1 MGYMRRMRDT
11 QGRTIVNRQQGFNQA
26 WALLLACGVA
36 VSACTVLPKGQA
48 DLDVSMKERGIASWY
63 GEDFHGWLTA
73 NGEIYDMEALTAA
86 HRTLPLGTRVL
97 VTNVEN
103 GKQVHVRI
111 NDRGPYLYGR
121 VLDLSLA
128 GARELDM
135 VETGVAAVQIEVV
148 GDQGMSL
155 VSATDL
161 MPLPLGMGAGDAG
174 YDSLFLAQPRKV
186 RALRTLPN
194 DLRRQRRVRRA
205 ADFQAAERRA
215 SLVAS
220 LQIP

>member
-1 MGYMRRMRDT
+1 MNRRP
-11 QGRTIVNRQQGFNQA
+11 GFNQA
-26 WALLLACGVA
+26 WALLLACGFA

-73 NGEIYDMEALTAA
+73 NGETYDMEAFTAA

-97 VTNVEN
+97 VTNIEN
-103 GKQVHVRI
+103 GKQVRVRI

-135 VETGVAAVQIEVV
+135 VDSGVAAVQIEVV
-148 GDQGMSL
+148 GDDGMSP
-155 VSATDL
+155 VSAADL
-161 MPLPLGMGAGDAG
+161 MPLPPAMNAGDAG
-174 YDSLFLAQPRKV
+174 EDALLLGRPRNV

-220 LQIP
+220 LKIP

>member
-1 MGYMRRMRDT
+1 VSDR
-11 QGRTIVNRQQGFNQA
+11 QGFHLA
-26 WALLLACGVA
+26 WALLLVCGVA
-36 VSACTVLPKGQA
+36 AGACTVLPKGQA

-73 NGEIYDMEALTAA
+73 NGETYDMEALTAA
-86 HRTLPLGTRVL
+86 HRTLPLGTWVL

-103 GKQVHVRI
+103 GRQVRVRV

-128 GARELDM
+128 GARALDM
-135 VETGVAAVQIEVV
+135 VDSGVAAVQIEVV
-148 GDQGMSL
+148 GDQGAGL
-155 VSATDL
+155 VSVADL
-161 MPLPLGMGAGDAG
+161 LPFPPAIRIASADEDAL
-174 YDSLFLAQPRKV
+174 SLAQPRKV
-186 RALRTLPN
+186 RAVRALPN

-205 ADFQAAERRA
+205 ADYQAAERRA
-215 SLVAS
+215 YSVAS

>member
-1 MGYMRRMRDT
+1 M
-11 QGRTIVNRQQGFNQA
+11 VNRRRRVNQA
-26 WALLLACGVA
+26 WALLLACGFA
-36 VSACTVLPKGQA
+36 VSACTVLPTGQA

-86 HRTLPLGTRVL
+86 HRTLPLGTWVL
-97 VTNVEN
+97 VTNIEN
-103 GKQVHVRI
+103 GKQVRVRI

-135 VETGVAAVQIEVV
+135 VESGIAAVQIEVV
-148 GDQGMSL
+148 GDLGAGF
-155 VSATDL
+155 VSAADL
-161 MPLPLGMGAGDAG
+161 APLPLAMQTAGAGEDAF
-174 YDSLFLAQPRKV
+174 SLAQPRKV
-186 RALRTLPN
+186 RAVRTLPN

-215 SLVAS
+215 YSVAS

>member
-1 MGYMRRMRDT
+1 MRSGYKREA
-11 QGRTIVNRQQGFNQA
+11 IVNRRRGFNRA
-26 WALLLACGVA
+26 WALLLVCGFA
-36 VSACTVLPKGQA
+36 ASACTVLPKGQA
-48 DLDVSMKERGIASWY
+48 DLDVSLKERGIASWY
-63 GEDFHGWLTA
+63 GEDFHGWMTA

-86 HRTLPLGTRVL
+86 HRTLPLGTWVL

-103 GKQVHVRI
+103 GKQVRVRI

-135 VETGVAAVQIEVV
+135 VEIGVAAVQIEVV
-148 GDQGMSL
+148 GDQGAGM
-155 VSATDL
+155 VSAADL
-161 MPLPLGMGAGDAG
+161 LPFPPAMRIASADEDAL
-174 YDSLFLAQPRKV
+174 SLAQPRKV
-186 RALRTLPN
+186 RAVRSLPN
-194 DLRRQRRVRRA
+194 DLRRQRRIRRA

-215 SLVAS
+215 YAVAS

>member
-1 MGYMRRMRDT
+1 MRHSVDK
-11 QGRTIVNRQQGFNQA
+11 QKGAIVNRRGGFNQA
-26 WALLLACGVA
+26 WALLLACGFA

-73 NGEIYDMEALTAA
+73 NGEIYDMEARTAA
-86 HRTLPLGTRVL
+86 HRTLPLGTWVL

-103 GKQVHVRI
+103 GKQVRVRI

-135 VETGVAAVQIEVV
+135 VESGVAAVQIEVV
-148 GDQGMSL
+148 GNEGSGLISAADLASFPPAMQPAGISGEDALSL
-155 VSATDL
+155 
-161 MPLPLGMGAGDAG
+161 G
-174 YDSLFLAQPRKV
+174 QPRKV
-186 RALRTLPN
+186 RAVRMLPN

-215 SLVAS
+215 YSVAS

>member
-1 MGYMRRMRDT
+1 MWRRWMHKEDE
-11 QGRTIVNRQQGFNQA
+11 VNRQRRTSQA
-26 WALLLACGVA
+26 LALLLACGFA

-48 DLDVSMKERGIASWY
+48 DLDVSVKEWGIASWY

-86 HRTLPLGTRVL
+86 HRTLPLGTWVL

-103 GKQVHVRI
+103 GRQVRVRI

-128 GARELDM
+128 GARVLDM
-135 VETGVAAVQIEVV
+135 VDSGVAAVQVEVV
-148 GDQGMSL
+148 GDQSADY
-155 VSATDL
+155 VSTADLIPFPPAIKIATDWE
-161 MPLPLGMGAGDAG
+161 DA
-174 YDSLFLAQPRKV
+174 LFLAQPRKV
-186 RALRTLPN
+186 RAVRSLPN

-205 ADFQAAERRA
+205 ADYQAAERRA
-215 SLVAS
+215 YAAAS

>member
-1 MGYMRRMRDT
+1 MVIGLRR
-11 QGRTIVNRQQGFNQA
+11 VSQA
-26 WALLLACGVA
+26 WMLLLACSFA
-36 VSACTVLPKGQA
+36 VSACTVLPKGRA

-63 GEDFHGWLTA
+63 GEDFHGWMTA

-86 HRTLPLGTRVL
+86 HRTLPLGTAIL

-103 GKQVHVRI
+103 GKQVRVRI

-128 GARELDM
+128 GARALDM
-135 VETGVAAVQIEVV
+135 VDSGVAAVQLEVV
-148 GDQGMSL
+148 GDQSAGL
-155 VSATDL
+155 VSVADL
-161 MPLPLGMGAGDAG
+161 MPLPLVVETGTAGAAGD
-174 YDSLFLAQPRKV
+174 DVLSLAQPRKV
-186 RALRTLPN
+186 RAARSLPN

-205 ADFQAAERRA
+205 ADYQAAERRA
-215 SLVAS
+215 YSVAS

>member
-1 MGYMRRMRDT
+1 MRRTMDT
-11 QGRTIVNRQQGFNQA
+11 QGRTFVNRRRGFNQA
-26 WALLLACGVA
+26 WALLLACGFA

-48 DLDVSMKERGIASWY
+48 DLDVSLKERGIASWY

-73 NGEIYDMEALTAA
+73 NGETYDMEALTAA
-86 HRTLPLGTRVL
+86 HRTLPLGTWVL
-97 VTNVEN
+97 VTNIEN
-103 GKQVHVRI
+103 GKQVRVRI

-135 VETGVAAVQIEVV
+135 VDSGVAAVQLEVV
-148 GDQGMSL
+148 GNQGVNP
-155 VSATDL
+155 VSAADL
-161 MPLPLGMGAGDAG
+161 LPLPLEMKAAGDDA
-174 YDSLFLAQPRKV
+174 LLLAQSRHV

-194 DLRRQRRVRRA
+194 DLRRQRRLRRA
-205 ADFQAAERRA
+205 ADVQAAERRA

-220 LQIP
+220 LQLP

>member
-1 MGYMRRMRDT
+1 MIGRRGVSQTWM
-11 QGRTIVNRQQGFNQA
+11 
-26 WALLLACGVA
+26 LLLACGFA

-63 GEDFHGWLTA
+63 GEDFHGWMTA

-86 HRTLPLGTRVL
+86 HRTLPLGTAIL

-103 GKQVHVRI
+103 GKQVRVRI

-128 GARELDM
+128 GARALDM
-135 VETGVAAVQIEVV
+135 VDSGVAAVQIEVV
-148 GDQGMSL
+148 GDQSAGL

-161 MPLPLGMGAGDAG
+161 LPIPSAAMTADAV
-174 YDSLFLAQPRKV
+174 DSILVLTQPRHV
-186 RALRTLPN
+186 RAVRTLPN
-194 DLRRQRRVRRA
+194 DLWRQRRVRRA

-215 SLVAS
+215 YSVAS

>member
-1 MGYMRRMRDT
+1 MVIRR
-11 QGRTIVNRQQGFNQA
+11 QGVSQA
-26 WALLLACGVA
+26 WMLLLACGFA
-36 VSACTVLPKGQA
+36 VSACTVLPKGRA

-86 HRTLPLGTRVL
+86 HRTLPLGTAIL

-103 GKQVHVRI
+103 GKQVRVRI

-128 GARELDM
+128 GARALDM
-135 VETGVAAVQIEVV
+135 VDSGVAAVQIEVV
-148 GDQGMSL
+148 GDQSAGL
-155 VSATDL
+155 VSAADL
-161 MPLPLGMGAGDAG
+161 LPIPSAVMTADAGD
-174 YDSLFLAQPRKV
+174 SILVLMQPRHV
-186 RALRTLPN
+186 RAFRTLPN
-194 DLRRQRRVRRA
+194 DLWRQRRVRRA
-205 ADFQAAERRA
+205 ADYQAAERRA
-215 SLVAS
+215 YSVAS

>member
-1 MGYMRRMRDT
+1 MS
-11 QGRTIVNRQQGFNQA
+11 RQRGFNQA
-26 WALLLACGVA
+26 WVLLLACGFA

-48 DLDVSMKERGIASWY
+48 DLDVSIKERGIASWY

-73 NGEIYDMEALTAA
+73 NGETYDMEALTAA
-86 HRTLPLGTRVL
+86 HRTLPLGTWVL
-97 VTNVEN
+97 VTNIEN
-103 GKQVHVRI
+103 GKQVRVRI

-135 VETGVAAVQIEVV
+135 VDSGVAAVQLEVV
-148 GDQGMSL
+148 GDQGVNP
-155 VSATDL
+155 VSTADL
-161 MPLPLGMGAGDAG
+161 LPLPFAVTAAAVDEA
-174 YDSLFLAQPRKV
+174 LFLTQPRNV

-205 ADFQAAERRA
+205 GDFQAAERRA
-215 SLVAS
+215 FLVAS
-220 LQIP
+220 LQLP

>member
-1 MGYMRRMRDT
+1 M
-11 QGRTIVNRQQGFNQA
+11 
-26 WALLLACGVA
+26 LLLACGFA

-63 GEDFHGWLTA
+63 GEDFHGWMTA

-86 HRTLPLGTRVL
+86 HRTLPLGTAIL

-103 GKQVHVRI
+103 GKQVRVRI

-128 GARELDM
+128 GARALDM
-135 VETGVAAVQIEVV
+135 VDSGVAAVQIEVV
-148 GDQGMSL
+148 GDQSAGL

-161 MPLPLGMGAGDAG
+161 LPIPSAAMTADAV
-174 YDSLFLAQPRKV
+174 DSILVLTQPRHV
-186 RALRTLPN
+186 RAVRTLPN
-194 DLRRQRRVRRA
+194 DLWRQRRVRRA

-215 SLVAS
+215 YSVAS

>member
-1 MGYMRRMRDT
+1 M
-11 QGRTIVNRQQGFNQA
+11 
-26 WALLLACGVA
+26 LLLACGFA
-36 VSACTVLPKGQA
+36 VSACTVLPKGRA

-63 GEDFHGWLTA
+63 GEDFHGWMTA

-86 HRTLPLGTRVL
+86 HRTLPLGTAIL

-103 GKQVHVRI
+103 GKQVRVRI

-128 GARELDM
+128 GARALDM
-135 VETGVAAVQIEVV
+135 VDSGVAAVQIEVV
-148 GDQGMSL
+148 GDQSAGL
-155 VSATDL
+155 VSAADL
-161 MPLPLGMGAGDAG
+161 VPIPSAAMTADAGD
-174 YDSLFLAQPRKV
+174 SILVLMQPRRV
-186 RALRTLPN
+186 RAFRTLPN
-194 DLRRQRRVRRA
+194 DLWRQRRVRRA

-215 SLVAS
+215 YSVAS

>member
-1 MGYMRRMRDT
+1 VNGR
-11 QGRTIVNRQQGFNQA
+11 QGINRTWV
-26 WALLLACGVA
+26 LLFACGLT

-73 NGEIYDMEALTAA
+73 NGETYDMEALTAA
-86 HRTLPLGTRVL
+86 HRTLPLGTWVL

-103 GKQVHVRI
+103 GQQVRVRI

-128 GARELDM
+128 GARALDM
-135 VETGVAAVQIEVV
+135 VDSGIAAVQIEVV
-148 GDQGMSL
+148 GNQGAGL
-155 VSATDL
+155 VSVADL
-161 MPLPLGMGAGDAG
+161 LPFPPAMRIASADEDAL
-174 YDSLFLAQPRKV
+174 SLAQPRKV
-186 RALRTLPN
+186 RAVRSLPN

-205 ADFQAAERRA
+205 GDYQAAERRA
-215 SLVAS
+215 YSVAS

>member
-1 MGYMRRMRDT
+1 M
-11 QGRTIVNRQQGFNQA
+11 
-26 WALLLACGVA
+26 LLLACGFA

-63 GEDFHGWLTA
+63 GEDFHGWMTA

-86 HRTLPLGTRVL
+86 HRTLPLGTAIL

-103 GKQVHVRI
+103 GKQVRVRI

-128 GARELDM
+128 GARALDM
-135 VETGVAAVQIEVV
+135 VDSGVAAVQIEVV
-148 GDQGMSL
+148 GDQSAGF
-155 VSATDL
+155 VSAADL
-161 MPLPLGMGAGDAG
+161 LPIPSAAMAADAGD
-174 YDSLFLAQPRKV
+174 SILVLTQPRHV
-186 RALRTLPN
+186 RAFRTLPN
-194 DLRRQRRVRRA
+194 DLWRQRRVRRS
-205 ADFQAAERRA
+205 ADYQAAERRA
-215 SLVAS
+215 YSVAS

>member
-1 MGYMRRMRDT
+1 MSGRR
-11 QGRTIVNRQQGFNQA
+11 GVNQA
-26 WALLLACGVA
+26 WALLLVCGFA

-73 NGEIYDMEALTAA
+73 NGETYDMEAFTAA

-97 VTNVEN
+97 VTNIEN
-103 GKQVHVRI
+103 GKQVRVRI

-135 VETGVAAVQIEVV
+135 VDSGVAAVQLEVV
-148 GDQGMSL
+148 GDEGMSL
-155 VSATDL
+155 VSAADL
-161 MPLPLGMGAGDAG
+161 MPFPLVLSAGDAG
-174 YDSLFLAQPRKV
+174 DVALFLAQPRNV

-194 DLRRQRRVRRA
+194 DLRRQRRVRRV
-205 ADFQAAERRA
+205 ADFQAVECRT